1 MTDPLQLVR
10 DWASPLEL
18 EVEELSDTTVLV
30 TLPGTKRLQ
39 VPVALTVTPQAL
51 VVESFVARGTDQEPT
66 RLYEFLLRRN
76 AKAFGAAYCIDQVGD
91 VYLVG
96 RIAIDTVSA
105 EALDLV
111 LASVLGMADGD
122 FNTILELGF
131 SEAITKEWAWRL
143 SRGESTANLTAFEHL
158 RPSET

>member
-10 DWASPLEL
+10 DWAEALEL
-18 EVEELSDTTVLV
+18 EVDVLSDVTIMV

-51 VVESFVARGTDQEPT
+51 VVETFVARGTDQDPT
-66 RLYEFLLRRN
+66 KLYEFLLRRN

-96 RIAIDTVSA
+96 RLALDTVNA
-105 EALDLV
+105 DALDLV

-131 SEAITKEWAWRL
+131 SEAITREWAWRL
-143 SRGESTANLTAFEHL
+143 SRGESTANLAAFTHL
-158 RPSET
+158 RPDAE